1 MNFINDIL
9 RHIKLIKKN
18 LTFDENEK
26 KFLQSSNNKT
36 FEKKKNIL
44 IQIVDDYYYL
54 AYYKTI
60 IEDKKF
66 SKYNFVGL
74 WPFFQR
80 PIRKR
85 NFFLEF
91 LFEIYYK
98 LFNLVLFLKWK
109 KLYTSIGVNVFEK
122 LDDNL
127 IFFVKANN
135 IKKKYLFSKN
145 SLLNFKIK
153 NLVIGDLLYDTYLR
167 FRAQPTLFFKDF
179 FFLKLV
185 LKTYLVFNKL
195 NKLHN
200 KYKFKIFFT
209 KYSSY
214 IHHGLPVRFFLSKN
228 VNVYSGKNNTQYNKK
243 LSIKNFKHTE
253 NYKEFYSLR
262 KYFSGKSDLINF
274 SKKELNYRFSGK
286 NNNLRIREDLG
297 VNPYQIIKL
306 NRSIKYNFEGVLF
319 LQDFYDSPHDW
330 GNLVFDDYYIWT
342 VFTLNLIRKYKLK
355 VAVKPHPNSWH
366 NSKDSVLI
374 YKRLQNRYSDI
385 IWLDQ
390 NLSNKLIFK
399 NIKFGIS
406 ATGSVLFELAY
417 HNIKAISC
425 GDHPGIDFNYT
436 VHARNRDEYK
446 KILLNINNIKKPDY
460 SKKDLLIYNYIY
472 NHYNMD
478 AFDNVARK
486 INLKKIDFKTSKG
499 LTEFSQNYDNFIK
512 KDNS

>member
-1 MNFINDIL
+1 MNFVNDII

-18 LTFDENEK
+18 LILDENEI
-26 KFLQSSNNKT
+26 KFVQSGNNKS

-85 NFFLEF
+85 NLILEF
-91 LFEIYYK
+91 LHEIYYK
-98 LFNLVLFLKWK
+98 FFNLLIFFKWK
-109 KLYTSIGVNVFEK
+109 KLYRSIGIKVFEK
-122 LDDNL
+122 LDDTL
-127 IFFVKANN
+127 IFFDKKDN
-135 IKKKYLFSKN
+135 IDKKYLLSKN
-145 SLLNFKIK
+145 KFLNFNLK

-167 FRAQPTLFFKDF
+167 FRARPTLFFKDSF
-179 FFLKLV
+179 FFKLV
-185 LKTYLVFNKL
+185 TKSNLVL
-195 NKLHN
+195 NKLEKLHD
-200 KYKFKIFFT
+200 KYKFKKFFT
-209 KYSSY
+209 SYSSY
-214 IHHGLPVRFFLSKN
+214 IHHGLPVRFFLSEN

-243 LSIKNFKHTE
+243 LTINNFKHTE
-253 NYKEFYSLR
+253 NYKKFYSLR
-262 KYFSGKSDLINF
+262 KYFFSKSNLLNF
-274 SKKELNYRFSGK
+274 SQKELNYRFSGK
-286 NNNLRIREDLG
+286 DNQLQTRTYLG
-297 VNPYQIIKL
+297 VNPYQIVKL
-306 NRSIKYNFEGVLF
+306 KKPIKYNFEGVLF

-342 VFTLNLIRKYKLK
+342 VFTLNLIKKYKLK
-355 VAVKPHPNSWH
+355 IAVKPHPNSWY

-385 IWLDQ
+385 VWLDQ

-446 KILLNINNIKKPDY
+446 KILLNIDNIKKPRY

-486 INLKKIDFKTSKG
+486 INLRKVDFTTSKG
-499 LTEFSQNYDNFIK
+499 LMEFSKNYENFIK
-512 KDNS
+512 KNNL